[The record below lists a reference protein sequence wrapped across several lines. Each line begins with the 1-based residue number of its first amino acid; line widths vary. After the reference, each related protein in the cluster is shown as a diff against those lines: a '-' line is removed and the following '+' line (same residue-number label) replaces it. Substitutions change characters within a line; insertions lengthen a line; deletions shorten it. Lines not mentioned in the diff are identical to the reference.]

1 VARSNQVDKPVNLKV
16 IADEVDE
23 RADLPELVHRPNAE
37 QGVTRLLRQ
46 EPGLAAVAREAAS
59 QLVRFIPDARLT
71 LDLLTDPE
79 DDSGEQ
85 LFLGI
90 STGLA
95 EDDALAALRRFDQGW
110 LVQHVGRARG
120 RLCIDLS
127 DE

>member
-1 VARSNQVDKPVNLKV
+1 VAKPKFVDKPVALEV
-16 IADEVDE
+16 VADEVEE
-23 RADLPELVHRPNAE
+23 RAGESELVHRPDAE
-37 QGVTRLLRQ
+37 QGIGRLLRQ
-46 EPGLAAVAREAAS
+46 EPELAAIVREAAS

-71 LDLLTDPE
+71 LDLLADPE
-79 DDSGEQ
+79 DDSAEQ

-110 LVQHVGRARG
+110 WVQHVGRAHG